1 MAASF
6 LLGSPPLAG
15 LAGLYSAFP
24 LELSRVS
31 KSEPHPHSLAP
42 DTLPPTLHPSS
53 CPRPG
58 GSLTP
63 SLPFSHE
70 LAPSSP
76 ALAGCPVPMRT
87 SSPAGEPLASRL
99 HNSIASELTAPEK
112 IREGERGR
120 KGVFAPTTLLT
131 TTPNCPFKYMQKPL
145 AASVLGGLVGGGG
158 SRRRGK
164 HPPLNCVQPQLW
176 AGARCR
182 RQLAVVPTPAHPQR
196 PHCCPGLSWRRW
208 D

>member
-158 SRRRGK
+158 FTEEGEASSS
-164 HPPLNCVQPQLW
+164 QLC
-176 AGARCR
+176 AASAVGRC
-182 RQLAVVPTPAHPQR
+182 QM
-196 PHCCPGLSWRRW
+196 
-208 D
+208 